1 MKDKT
6 GLDLPEGY
14 FWYDKSIIKAFDSD
28 GNVHKCY
35 RLTINDDL
43 TMSYSVPKGYDSASN
58 FDLVDWYQLLDM
70 HKERIEK
77 LEEDSLNL
85 IRAKLEKFKGYIPL
99 IPTSTGK
106 DSTVTLYLTRKVVP
120 EAQAVFNNTTL
131 DCADTYR
138 MAKQIPNCI
147 MMNPKQ
153 GFYQYI
159 KEQNI
164 VFNRISRGCCRI
176 FKVGEMVNQLDH
188 DIKYLMFMG
197 MRNQESST
205 RSGYEDEWINITEWG
220 KTSWQGILPIRK
232 WTELDIWLYIFLRNI
247 EVNPKYKKGYSR
259 AGCAIACSFAT
270 KSTWVLDKYFY
281 PIMRKRWEDILRED
295 FVSNEKWTVINST
308 VDEYI
313 NQAWNGGAFR
323 KEPTQEVIDEF
334 AKYKGI
340 DSKLAEQ
347 YFQKYCANGC
357 KSCSGKQR
365 KIKDTTLIAM
375 NLKLHGRNVSKFYCK
390 KCLMKMHNMTE
401 EDYQNQVNEFKKQ
414 GCDLF

>member
-1 MKDKT
+1 M
-6 GLDLPEGY
+6 
-14 FWYDKSIIKAFDSD
+14 
-28 GNVHKCY
+28 
-35 RLTINDDL
+35 
-43 TMSYSVPKGYDSASN
+43 
-58 FDLVDWYQLLDM
+58 
-70 HKERIEK
+70 
-77 LEEDSLNL
+77 
-85 IRAKLEKFKGYIPL
+85 
-99 IPTSTGK
+99 
-106 DSTVTLYLTRKVVP
+106 
-120 EAQAVFNNTTL
+120 
-131 DCADTYR
+131 
-138 MAKQIPNCI
+138 QI
-147 MMNPKQ
+147 
-153 GFYQYI
+153 
-159 KEQNI
+159 
-164 VFNRISRGCCRI
+164 
-176 FKVGEMVNQLDH
+176 H
-188 DIKYLMFMG
+188 
-197 MRNQESST
+197 
-205 RSGYEDEWINITEWG
+205 EDEWVNTTEWG

-295 FVSNEKWTVINST
+295 FVRNEKWTVINST

-401 EDYQNQVNEFKKQ
+401 EDYQNQVKEFKKQ